1 MKHRITVAAIATA
14 TALGGA
20 CAFLVPIA
28 SASPASA
35 SPASASASAAK
46 THTLSFT
53 SVQEAVHNYS
63 QTVSAQQDKD
73 VNKAGKVVGYDL
85 LYLVFNPKT
94 ETAKLNFTAV
104 TSGGFVY
111 GVANASANPTIHGT
125 VTGGTGIFKGAA
137 GTIVAKNLNNAGTR
151 TAVTITYHT

>member
-1 MKHRITVAAIATA
+1 MKHRNAIAAIATA
-14 TALGGA
+14 TALAGT
-20 CAFLVPIA
+20 CAVVVPA
-28 SASPASA
+28 
-35 SPASASASAAK
+35 ASASASAPK

-63 QTVSAQQDKD
+63 QTISSQQDRD

-104 TSGGFVY
+104 TGGGVVY
-111 GVANASANPTIHGT
+111 GVARASSNP
-125 VTGGTGIFKGAA
+125 VCGAIIWCLRPPRQPPEKA
-137 GTIVAKNLNNAGTR
+137 PHSTCSRN
-151 TAVTITYHT
+151 

>member
-1 MKHRITVAAIATA
+1 MKHRITIAAIATTA
-14 TALGGA
+14 ALGGA
-20 CAFLVPIA
+20 CAFLVPAA
-28 SASPASA
+28 SASTSA
-35 SPASASASAAK
+35 STGAK
-46 THTLSFT
+46 THTLTFT
-53 SVQEAVHNYS
+53 SVQESVVNFS
-63 QTVSAQQDKD
+63 QTTSAQQDRD
-73 VNKAGKVVGYDL
+73 VNKAGKVIGYDL

-111 GVANASANPTIHGT
+111 GVASASSSPVIRGT

-137 GTIVAKNLNNAGTR
+137 GTILAKNLNNAGTR

>member
-1 MKHRITVAAIATA
+1 MKHRNAIAAIATA
-14 TALGGA
+14 TALAGT
-20 CAFLVPIA
+20 CAVVVPA
-28 SASPASA
+28 
-35 SPASASASAAK
+35 ASASASAPK

-63 QTVSAQQDKD
+63 QTISSQQDRD

-111 GVANASANPTIHGT
+111 GVASASSSPVIHGT
-125 VTGGTGIFKGAA
+125 VTGGTGAFKGAA
-137 GTIVAKNLNNAGTR
+137 GTIVAKNLNPSGSK

>member
-1 MKHRITVAAIATA
+1 MKHRITIAAIATTA
-14 TALGGA
+14 ALGGA
-20 CAFLVPIA
+20 FAFLVPAA
-28 SASPASA
+28 SASTNNSA
-35 SPASASASAAK
+35 KS
-46 THTLSFT
+46 HTLTFT
-53 SVQEAVHNYS
+53 SVQESVVNFS
-63 QTVSAQQDKD
+63 QTASGQQDRD
-73 VNKAGKVVGYDL
+73 VNKAGKVIGYDL

-111 GVANASANPTIHGT
+111 GVASASASPVIHGT

-137 GTIVAKNLNNAGTR
+137 GTILAKNLNNAGTR

>member
-1 MKHRITVAAIATA
+1 MKHRNAIAAIATA
-14 TALGGA
+14 TALAGT
-20 CAFLVPIA
+20 CAVVVPA
-28 SASPASA
+28 
-35 SPASASASAAK
+35 ASASASAPK

-53 SVQEAVHNYS
+53 SVQQAVHNYS
-63 QTVSAQQDKD
+63 QTISSQQDRD

-111 GVANASANPTIHGT
+111 GVASASSSPVIHGT
-125 VTGGTGIFKGAA
+125 VTGGTGAFKGAA
-137 GTIVAKNLNNAGTR
+137 GTIVAKNLNPSGSK

>member
-1 MKHRITVAAIATA
+1 MKHRNAIAAIATA
-14 TALGGA
+14 TALAGT
-20 CAFLVPIA
+20 CAVVVPAA
-28 SASPASA
+28 SAST
-35 SPASASASAAK
+35 SAAK

-63 QTVSAQQDKD
+63 QTISSQQDRD
-73 VNKAGKVVGYDL
+73 VNKAGTVVGYDL

-111 GVANASANPTIHGT
+111 GVAKASSSPVIHGT
-125 VTGGTGIFKGAA
+125 VTGGTGAFRGAS
-137 GTIVAKNLNNAGTR
+137 GTIVARNLNPSGSR
-151 TAVTITYHT
+151 TAVTITYRT

>member
-1 MKHRITVAAIATA
+1 MKHRNAIAAIATA
-14 TALGGA
+14 TALGAG
-20 CAFLVPIA
+20 CAVVVPAA
-28 SASPASA
+28 SASTSA
-35 SPASASASAAK
+35 PK
-46 THTLSFT
+46 THSLSFT

-63 QTVSAQQDKD
+63 QTISSQQDRD

-111 GVANASANPTIHGT
+111 GVASASSSPVIHGT
-125 VTGGTGIFKGAA
+125 VTGGTGVFKGAA
-137 GTIVAKNLNNAGTR
+137 GTIVAKNLNPSGSK
-151 TAVTITYHT
+151 TAVTITYRT

>member
-1 MKHRITVAAIATA
+1 MKHRITVAAIATV
-14 TALGGA
+14 TAVGGA
-20 CAFLVPIA
+20 CAFLVPAA
-28 SASPASA
+28 SASP
-35 SPASASASAAK
+35 SAAK
-46 THTLSFT
+46 THTVSFI
-53 SVQEAVHNYS
+53 SVQEAVRNYS
-63 QTVSAQQDKD
+63 PTVSAQQDKD

-111 GVANASANPTIHGT
+111 GVVSASANPVSRGT

-137 GTIVAKNLNNAGTR
+137 GAIVAKNLNKSGSR